1 MSLFFRGGPYT
12 VPNSYEKSSLRNS
25 WWGLRPLCR
34 EEIVQVDA
42 KIQNEEPLDKK
53 KVQKQQ
59 ETNLGDNKNVIKSEN
74 LVLTNPSARSVR
86 QEGD

>member
-1 MSLFFRGGPYT
+1 M
-12 VPNSYEKSSLRNS
+12 
-25 WWGLRPLCR
+25 
-34 EEIVQVDA
+34 QVDA